1 MAQAARLTRRI
12 VGMLSARDADLQL
25 DAVDDK
31 RKAHLIKW
39 PLHVLLRLVIVGL
52 SAGCTSLAQAEQ
64 LTAEMRTSTH
74 GLKPTRKAP

>member
-31 RKAHLIKW
+31 RKARLVKW
-39 PLHVLLRLVIVGL
+39 PLHVLLRLVIVCL
-52 SAGCTSLAQAEQ
+52 SSVLRFARTVRFSL
-64 LTAEMRTSTH
+64 
-74 GLKPTRKAP
+74 P